1 MPTPEIRGCI
11 WRNVS
16 RNGVVH
22 ANWAERLPRRSAR
35 LRRTRHPRGPS
46 AADLR
51 RELSRRTV
59 ELAEAREQQAAT
71 TEVLQVISSSRGR
84 LGPVFEAMLANAMRI
99 CAAQCGFIYK
109 MEAGAMRAMA
119 EIGVP
124 PALAEYRQQHF
135 HTGGATTPVDLMRAT
150 KKPAHIPDA
159 REKTLTG
166 WAIPTRSQAS
176 NSAVR
181 GRC

>member
-1 MPTPEIRGCI
+1 MAQRFPER
-11 WRNVS
+11 S
-16 RNGVVH
+16 
-22 ANWAERLPRRSAR
+22 SAR
-35 LRRTRHPRGPS
+35 KLGGKAPKAKRKTKTKTRHPRGPS

-109 MEAGAMRAMA
+109 MGAGAMRAMA

-124 PALAEYRQQHF
+124 PALAEYRRQHL

-181 GRC
+181 GRCSTSR